1 MLHCGIRQALV
12 VGAGRAIRLAMVV
25 HSDSAAG
32 NAVPRRTGAMA
43 LALLFLVESMARAS
57 VSTVVAVQAFDLVQD
72 AQKVSMLFTGVG
84 IVALFTSLM
93 IPMALRHVPRGQV
106 YAGGALLM
114 LVSALAFAS
123 FTLPG
128 QMAGMLLRVVGA
140 ACLNITLSLYIM
152 DHIKRQELVKSEPLR
167 LTLSTASWTIGPYL
181 GIWLYTDYGPW
192 APHAVSGFWCIV
204 LLGLFWYL
212 GVEAGA
218 RRASSSSSHPL
229 RSVSRFVAQPR
240 LRLAW
245 MVAFSRSC
253 FWMVFFVYSPLLLL
267 TSGLSAKAG
276 GLLVSLGNVTLVTAL
291 LFGRL
296 AQKVGVRSVIA
307 GAMIVSAVLSLFAG
321 LSGLYAMPV
330 LAAVLLWVATI
341 AASALDGVGG
351 IPFLRSVRVHE
362 RAEMSGVY
370 RTYLDFSELLP
381 NVIFSVA
388 LLMMPIAGVFIILA
402 VWLALAGW
410 VSWRYLPRSM

>member
-1 MLHCGIRQALV
+1 
-12 VGAGRAIRLAMVV
+12 
-25 HSDSAAG
+25 
-32 NAVPRRTGAMA
+32 MA
-43 LALLFLVESMARAS
+43 FALLFLVESMARAS
-57 VSTVVAVQAFDLVQD
+57 VSTVVAVQAYDLVKD
-72 AQKVSMLFTGVG
+72 GQKVSMLFTGVG

-93 IPMALRHVPRGQV
+93 IPMALRHAPRGRV

-114 LVSALAFAS
+114 LAGAAAFAS

-140 ACLNITLSLYIM
+140 ACLNITSSLYIM
-152 DHIKRQELVKSEPLR
+152 DHIKRTELVRSEPLR
-167 LTLSTASWTIGPYL
+167 LTLSTVSWSIGPYL

-192 APHAVSGFWCIV
+192 APQAVSGFWCLV
-204 LLGLFWYL
+204 LLALFWHL
-212 GVEAGA
+212 KLEVGV
-218 RRASSSSSHPL
+218 RRASSVSSHPL
-229 RSVSRFVAQPR
+229 RSVRRFVAQPR

-245 MVAFSRSC
+245 MIAFSRSC
-253 FWMVFFVYSPLLLL
+253 FWTVFFTYSPLLLL

-291 LFGRL
+291 LFGKL
-296 AQKVGVRSVIA
+296 AQRVGVRGVIA
-307 GAMIVSAVLSLFAG
+307 WSLFASAL
-321 LSGLYAMPV
+321 LSLLAGFSGMVAMPV

-388 LLMMPIAGVFIILA
+388 LLMMPISGVFIILA
-402 VWLALAGW
+402 VWLVLAGW
-410 VSWRYLPRSM
+410 ISWRYLPRSM

>member
-1 MLHCGIRQALV
+1 M
-12 VGAGRAIRLAMVV
+12 
-25 HSDSAAG
+25 
-32 NAVPRRTGAMA
+32 
-43 LALLFLVESMARAS
+43 
-57 VSTVVAVQAFDLVQD
+57 
-72 AQKVSMLFTGVG
+72 
-84 IVALFTSLM
+84 
-93 IPMALRHVPRGQV
+93 
-106 YAGGALLM
+106 
-114 LVSALAFAS
+114 
-123 FTLPG
+123 
-128 QMAGMLLRVVGA
+128 
-140 ACLNITLSLYIM
+140 
-152 DHIKRQELVKSEPLR
+152 
-167 LTLSTASWTIGPYL
+167 
-181 GIWLYTDYGPW
+181 
-192 APHAVSGFWCIV
+192 
-204 LLGLFWYL
+204 
-212 GVEAGA
+212 
-218 RRASSSSSHPL
+218 
-229 RSVSRFVAQPR
+229 
-240 LRLAW
+240 
-245 MVAFSRSC
+245 
-253 FWMVFFVYSPLLLL
+253 
-267 TSGLSAKAG
+267 
-276 GLLVSLGNVTLVTAL
+276 LVSLGNVTLVTAL
-291 LFGRL
+291 LFGTL